1 MVKHAKFLICLCVLI
16 AIGIPAVSAWSTGQ
30 NWTDNPEHIAAM
42 QAYVAYSGEQ
52 YKAKMDGAVQ
62 YINGLNG
69 STSSATLQTDEQQFL
84 STVSSVPSMNTDDAI
99 AGAEQTMKSQITQ
112 FRTDLVSAYTAD
124 NGNLN
129 DLRTAVANSVNA
141 DQTNIQNL
149 DNAYWTASETS
160 RLDEFAYY
168 DADRTATLANLT
180 AKGVD
185 VTPAQLVET
194 QIQALEPSLKVA
206 LDSHNEAQ
214 IDDVNRQL
222 GSLSS
227 QFWAQVANLDWQA
240 RENSRLGWFDNR
252 TAQMQGD
259 IANLSAEGVD
269 TSQAEGLL
277 DQFRAQRAPLKAAY
291 DAHDQQNVDTLV
303 SQLNA
308 LSQQF
313 YTLTHG
319 ALWWQAHETKALA
332 QFDNTTARMQAH
344 LQNLTAKGEDTSQ
357 AQSIFEQIQAER
369 APLKAAY
376 DNEDKSALTTVDNN
390 LESLY
395 SQYTAAVK
403 AIDGWQVQETRRLAD
418 FDKNVASWQS
428 TINDL
433 RSHGVDTSQAQEL
446 LDQISAERSP
456 LQTAYEN
463 QDTNALDSINAQLK
477 TLDSQLETLL
487 HQLEHPLSGNATGQQ
502 SSSGNSGNR
511 SHSSNG
517 GAIGSVI

>member
-1 MVKHAKFLICLCVLI
+1 VVKHAKFLICLCVLV

-30 NWTDNPEHIAAM
+30 SWSDNPEHIAAM

-52 YKAKMDGAVQ
+52 YKAKMDGAIQ

-69 STSSATLQTDEQQFL
+69 STSSGTLQTDEQQFL
-84 STVSSVPSMNTDDAI
+84 STVSSVQSMSTDDAI
-99 AGAEQTMKSQITQ
+99 TQAEQAMKGQVSQ
-112 FRTDLVSAYTAD
+112 FRTDLVAAYTSD

-129 DLRTAVANSVNA
+129 DLRTAVSNSVAA

-149 DNAYWTASETS
+149 DNAYWTASEKS

-168 DADRTATLANLT
+168 DAGRTATLANLT

-214 IDDVNRQL
+214 VDDVNRQL

-227 QFWAQVANLDWQA
+227 QFWAQVTNLDWQA
-240 RENSRLGWFDNR
+240 RENYRLGWFDNR
-252 TAQMQGD
+252 TAQMKGE
-259 IANLSAEGVD
+259 IANLSAEGAD
-269 TSQAEGLL
+269 TSQAEGIL
-277 DQFRAQRAPLKAAY
+277 DQFQAQRAPLKQAY
-291 DAHDQQNVDTLV
+291 DYHDQQNVDTLV

-313 YTLTHG
+313 YSLTHG
-319 ALWWQAHETKALA
+319 ALWWQSHETKALA
-332 QFDNTTARMQAH
+332 QFDNTTARMQAQ
-344 LQNLTAKGEDTSQ
+344 LQNLTAKGEDTTQ
-357 AQSIFEQIQAER
+357 AESILDQIQAQR
-369 APLKAAY
+369 PPLKAAY
-376 DNEDKSALTTVDNN
+376 DNEDKTALATVDSQ
-390 LESLY
+390 LQSLY

-403 AIDGWQVQETRRLAD
+403 AINGWQAQETQRLAA

-433 RSHGVDTSQAQEL
+433 KSHGMDTSQAQGL
-446 LDQISAERSP
+446 LDQISAERGP

-463 QDTNALDSINAQLK
+463 QDSNALDSINAQLK
-477 TLDSQLETLL
+477 MLDSQLETLL
-487 HQLEHPLSGNATGQQ
+487 HQLEHPLSGNVTGTQ
-502 SSSGNSGNR
+502 SPTHTSGNHTST
-511 SHSSNG
+511 
-517 GAIGSVI
+517 GAVGSVI